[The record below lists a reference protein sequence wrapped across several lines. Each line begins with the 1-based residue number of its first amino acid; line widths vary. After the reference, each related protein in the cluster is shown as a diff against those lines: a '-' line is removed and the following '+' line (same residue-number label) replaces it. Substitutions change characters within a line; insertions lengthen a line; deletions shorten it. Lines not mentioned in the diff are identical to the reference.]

1 MEPSHS
7 ELDEYCKFQ
16 RYQYAPAHEMSRAL
30 ASGRGSVPLC
40 FTKQSNFLKGFLHC
54 GADTIIRLAFTP
66 SFAGLDALIVKHMST
81 PRHVPGAILF
91 IA

>member
-30 ASGRGSVPLC
+30 ASGRGAWERP
-40 FTKQSNFLKGFLHC
+40 
-54 GADTIIRLAFTP
+54 A
-66 SFAGLDALIVKHMST
+66 
-81 PRHVPGAILF
+81 LF
-91 IA
+91 ILNRATSLRAFCIVGPTP

>member
-40 FTKQSNFLKGFLHC
+40 LNNCYIDISIFSNKY
-54 GADTIIRLAFTP
+54 R
-66 SFAGLDALIVKHMST
+66 K
-81 PRHVPGAILF
+81 LF
-91 IA
+91 NYLPVMLRNEFIKRGDWGGGGGVE